1 MDEFHTLRAKLA
13 VITSFRAIVGAR
25 PAAPITIS
33 KQASCNK
40 AVSKGLRQG
49 ALHSSAICCF
59 SATDKL
65 SKLWTL
71 LQAPGEAERMKHTRS
86 LQTNGAIQR
95 SSIRCW
101 GNALAVASQHPSCDI
116 DPTANPPNESK
127 HFSQGHC
134 HRGTWLPTC
143 ARTVRPFR
151 PASRQAYS
159 EEETPTLKWRAEEKH
174 ERTDAPIDFIDHLRQ
189 AQLGA

>member
-116 DPTANPPNESK
+116 DPTANPPK
-127 HFSQGHC
+127 RKQA
-134 HRGTWLPTC
+134 LL
-143 ARTVRPFR
+143 ARTLPSGHLASHLRSHSPSFSTSE
-151 PASRQAYS
+151 PASLFRGRNAHPQMESRGEA
-159 EEETPTLKWRAEEKH
+159 
-174 ERTDAPIDFIDHLRQ
+174 
-189 AQLGA
+189 